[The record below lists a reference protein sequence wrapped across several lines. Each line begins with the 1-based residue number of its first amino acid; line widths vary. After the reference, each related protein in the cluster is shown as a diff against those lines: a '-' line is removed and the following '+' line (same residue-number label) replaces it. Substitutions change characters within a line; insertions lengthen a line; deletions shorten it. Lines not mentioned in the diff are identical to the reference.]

1 MNEWGYP
8 MFILLLALD
17 LAIAATRVSLFNAR
31 PTRLANYQG
40 SRPAKVSQT
49 LALIENLSTRANL
62 RLSQTMVRF
71 LLAVLI
77 YQQILLW
84 YGSNL
89 RTLMIIG
96 IVSLLVL
103 TMLMLLIEFSVENWV
118 MRDPDKWAL
127 VFVNFGRVIKF
138 FFSPLTFLPLL
149 VLKPVG
155 VHQNYAQFTEDEL
168 KTWVESDEE
177 PGSLEREERQM
188 IYSIFHFGDT
198 LTREIMVPRIDIL
211 SLDVDTTQ
219 AEAIQA
225 FLSSGHSRL
234 PVYDGTIDNLI
245 GLLYAKDLLAGS
257 LKQDT
262 MTGSLRELLRP
273 AYFVPETKKVDEL
286 LAEMQSQRIH
296 MGIVVDEYGGVAGLV
311 TLEDIVEEIVGEIR
325 DEYDSASEEILFS
338 QGEEGEYI
346 FQGRIGLDD
355 FNELMNS
362 KLPKDEADTLAGYL
376 YDQMGRV
383 PLGGESFVAGGL
395 SFTIDLVSGR
405 RIRRVRVSRVL
416 PMEERSGNDK
426 HDG

>member
-8 MFILLLALD
+8 IFILLLLLD

-31 PTRLANYQG
+31 PLRLMKRTDVTPG
-40 SRPAKVSQT
+40 KVHRV
-49 LALIENLSTRANL
+49 LALIENPRMRANL
-62 RLSQTMVRF
+62 RLSQTLVRF
-71 LLAVLI
+71 VLA
-77 YQQILLW
+77 ILLFQSIQDLNP
-84 YGSNL
+84 GNAN
-89 RTLMIIG
+89 TLVILEIA
-96 IVSLLVL
+96 SLLVL
-103 TMLMLLIEFSVENWV
+103 SMLMLIIEFSLENWV
-118 MRDPDKWAL
+118 MHDPDKWSL
-127 VFVNFGRVIKF
+127 RMLDFGRVVLF
-138 FFSPLTFLPLL
+138 LFTPLTFLPQL
-149 VLKPVG
+149 VLKPVDG
-155 VHQNYAQFTEDEL
+155 HQNYAQFTEDEL

-188 IYSIFHFGDT
+188 IYSIFQFGDT

-211 SLDVDTTQ
+211 SLDNNATQ

-234 PVYDGTIDNLI
+234 PVYEATIDNVI
-245 GLLYAKDLLAGS
+245 GLLYAKDLLAVS
-257 LKQDT
+257 HKQDDELE
-262 MTGSLRELLRP
+262 SFSHLLRP

-311 TLEDIVEEIVGEIR
+311 TLEDIVEEIVGEIL
-325 DEYDSASEEILFS
+325 DEYDTANEEILY
-338 QGEEGEYI
+338 QELDDQEYL

-355 FNELMNS
+355 FNEVMES
-362 KLPKDEADTLAGYL
+362 QLPKDEADTLAGYL

-383 PLGGESFVAGGL
+383 PQGGEGIVAGGL

-416 PMEERSGNDK
+416 QTEEKVGNDK
-426 HDG
+426 HN